1 MSYFPCDIPFMS
13 NEELEENGIEIP
25 DDDKEEEES

>member
-13 NEELEENGIEIP
+13 DDELEENGIEIP
-25 DDDKEEEES
+25 DDEEE